1 VGGPLVLLD
10 PEFSAS
16 LMEGILQGL
25 VPRVGLGIPSLIQVI
40 QEYTGLIFIA
50 DDFKR
55 AGFGEKS
62 AIAIMVR
69 AACVYV
75 SCA

>member
-1 VGGPLVLLD
+1 VGSPLGLLD

-25 VPRVGLGIPSLIQVI
+25 VPRVGLGITCLIQVI
-40 QEYTGLIFIA
+40 QENTGLIFMA

-62 AIAIMVR
+62 AIAIVVR
-69 AACVYV
+69 AAC
-75 SCA
+75 